1 MVYSGIYWKSYI
13 LKQFKNSNKIMNL
26 KSNKS
31 FIFDTQITTHAIH
44 LTKSNAIEILNDAKL
59 FFDMQQF
66 VYSFYKLD
74 KICTV
79 YDVYNIESEVLGQKI
94 KYFKNDLPTV
104 DIKEPFI
111 KNKSDISKIK
121 NLNFEGS
128 SRARFVLELID
139 IYKDNI
145 GKDFKPRFCAP
156 FSLAANIRGF
166 ANLIS
171 DIYDDKKFVKELFKI
186 INYEI
191 LAPWI
196 TKQRKKAGS
205 NDLIASGAD
214 AWVAIPNINLAI
226 IEDII
231 IPSYEELKALV
242 GNIYLSLLGGAR
254 FLKRPLDYLKIQK
267 ILNPFVVKGTDFDIE
282 ILGPEF
288 YKDFAVKN
296 NMDLLFGIEANFI
309 LENSVEVIMDRI
321 NNYINIGL
329 ITGKNLTLY
338 LNDIPAD
345 ISVDKLKNIF
355 NEIRKIQNHMQLSNN
370 ILII

>member
-1 MVYSGIYWKSYI
+1 LLRTI
-13 LKQFKNSNKIMNL
+13 LQTKFKNRKNN
-26 KSNKS
+26 

-44 LTKSNAIEILNDAKL
+44 LTKSNAIEILNDARL
-59 FFDMQQF
+59 FFEMQKF
-66 VYSFYKLD
+66 VYSFYELD

-94 KYFKNDLPTV
+94 KYFENDLPTV
-104 DIKEPFI
+104 DINEPFV
-111 KNKSDISKIK
+111 KTKSDITKIK

-128 SRARFVLELID
+128 SRARFVLELIE
-139 IYKDNI
+139 IYKNEI

-166 ANLIS
+166 TNLIN
-171 DIYDDKKFVKELFKI
+171 DIYDDKKFVKELFKV

-196 TKQRKKAGS
+196 SKQRKKAG
-205 NDLIASGAD
+205 NNNLIASGAD
-214 AWVAIPNINLAI
+214 AWVAIPNVNLSI
-226 IEDII
+226 IENVI
-231 IPSYEELKALV
+231 IPSYEELKSMV

-254 FLKRPLDYLKIQK
+254 FLKRPIEYLEIQK

-288 YKDFAVKN
+288 YKDFATKN

-309 LENSVEVIMDRI
+309 LENSIEVIMDRI
-321 NNYINIGL
+321 KNYINIGL
-329 ITGKNLTLY
+329 SIDKNFTLY

-345 ISVDKLKNIF
+345 ISIDKLKKIF
-355 NEIRKIQNHMQLSNN
+355 KEIRKIQN
-370 ILII
+370 